1 MLGGVGV
8 LAADAALQ
16 LMSVPTDVRPL
27 ALLYVRIYFLGT
39 PFTMLY
45 NYGAAA
51 LRAKGD
57 TQRPLLFLLLSGVL
71 NLGLNLYFVIALEMD
86 VAAWLWPP

>member
-1 MLGGVGV
+1 MC
-8 LAADAALQ
+8 
-16 LMSVPTDVRPL
+16 RPL

-71 NLGLNLYFVIALEMD
+71 NLGLNLYFVIAWKWMWR
-86 VAAWLWPP
+86 VWPWLR